1 MRYTIVSSTN
11 PDYLIESVRSLMSEG
26 WEPVGGLAIESRN
39 VHPGRVKG
47 NYDIGEG
54 YYYQSMIHHRDRKER
69 AEAAEAAESRVNSLT
84 DQIKDLED
92 GIATEMAMH
101 EETKSRVREL
111 EVALLRATNGLQVW
125 KKRAEAIARCKLR
138 KLAQE
143 GEGFETWWVNVFRLE
158 DGKLHCDK
166 KPFKSEKIARV
177 NFTIELNEEYIGAF
191 PIRLPCVKED

>member
-1 MRYTIVSSTN
+1 MRYTIACSTN
-11 PDYLIESVRSLMSEG
+11 PGDLAEGVRALMSEG

-39 VHPGRVKG
+39 IHPGRVKG
-47 NYDIGEG
+47 NYDIGG
-54 YYYQSMIHHRDRKER
+54 TYYYQSMIHRRDRKER
-69 AEAAEAAESRVNSLT
+69 AEAVEAAESRVNSLT

-92 GIATEMAMH
+92 GIVTEMAAH
-101 EETKSRVREL
+101 EETKSRAE
-111 EVALLRATNGLQVW
+111 
-125 KKRAEAIARCKLR
+125 KAEAERDELKVQIARCKLR

-177 NFTIELNEEYIGAF
+177 NFITIELNEEYIGAF